1 MNHLG
6 FPVRDLAI
14 APRFKAFLGKMN
26 LARTGCGN
34 VVNVQAWG

>member
-14 APRFKAFLGKMN
+14 APRFEAFLGKMN
-26 LARTGCGN
+26 LA
-34 VVNVQAWG
+34 